1 MVTIG
6 VIEFR
11 VLAVVAVVVIVVAV
25 IRGAKEERKCH
36 RGSVGMYV
44 CVCVSVC
51 VCMCVRTYLYVHVF
65 HADVID
71 ATIN

>member
-44 CVCVSVC
+44 CVCMCVC
-51 VCMCVRTYLYVHVF
+51 VYVRICMCMCSTRM
-65 HADVID
+65 
-71 ATIN
+71 

>member
-44 CVCVSVC
+44 CVCVC
-51 VCMCVRTYLYVHVF
+51 VMCVRTYLYVHVF

>member
-44 CVCVSVC
+44 CVYVC
-51 VCMCVRTYLYVHVF
+51 VCVRTYLYVHVF

>member
-6 VIEFR
+6 VIGFR

-25 IRGAKEERKCH
+25 VRGAKEERKCH

-44 CVCVSVC
+44 CMCVYKCTYVSVC
-51 VCMCVRTYLYVHVF
+51 VLRGCM
-65 HADVID
+65 
-71 ATIN
+71 